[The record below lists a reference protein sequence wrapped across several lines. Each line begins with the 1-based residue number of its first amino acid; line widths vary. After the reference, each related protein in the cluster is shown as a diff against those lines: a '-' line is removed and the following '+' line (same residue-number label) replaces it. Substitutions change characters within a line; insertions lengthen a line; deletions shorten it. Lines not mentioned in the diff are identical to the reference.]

1 MILLPLTTPMPATRN
16 PDSPMAQLPEGA
28 DFVDES
34 VVLRVI
40 AGPTCRRGPLDP
52 DETFLAAD
60 DLDFAGWRPVRP
72 AAAITATPAP
82 QAAVP
87 VVPPPRRTAPP
98 PPRQAA
104 AHRVGGGWLSVVT
117 GLFCGVLFG
126 IALLSQHQL
135 VPPAAKWLPSQA
147 PAAPES
153 AATVIPQAVTS
164 TDARTR

>member
-28 DFVDES
+28 DFVDDS

-40 AGPTCRRGPLDP
+40 AGPSCRRVPLYP
-52 DETFLAAD
+52 DETFLAAE
-60 DLDFAGWRPVRP
+60 DLDFAGWRPVKP
-72 AAAITATPAP
+72 ASAIPATHAPHPAVAIVATP
-82 QAAVP
+82 
-87 VVPPPRRTAPP
+87 PR
-98 PPRQAA
+98 PRQAPG
-104 AHRVGGGWLSVVT
+104 HRVGGGWLSVVT

-153 AATVIPQAVTS
+153 AATVIPQAVTR